1 MSREL
6 ARQSVEGLP
15 ATGKPLDLGGF
26 KKERKAEAV
35 VEYSL
40 A

>member
-15 ATGKPLDLGGF
+15 ATSEPLDLGGF
-26 KKERKAEAV
+26 KKERRTEAV
-35 VEYSL
+35 VEVSL